1 MKQFLVLLPFMWV
14 CSNDVMCAVTSAS
27 QCVFFL
33 LVVNAWLEDPTA
45 ATAEGWRKQSG
56 RAEAAKDGFV
66 HQRCVCPL
74 GSQQLEM
81 SSHHGSCL

>member
-1 MKQFLVLLPFMWV
+1 MWL
-14 CSNDVMCAVTSAS
+14 
-27 QCVFFL
+27 FL

-66 HQRCVCPL
+66 HQHCVCSL

-81 SSHHGSCL
+81 SFPLAKPVMEKV